1 MKKRLTRLCAVI
13 LPITSINGCNIDIP
27 LKDESVVA
35 QQRELFNQ
43 LCNAKE
49 RSIVYQTAKADGYLS
64 ASDGGNLCLEG
75 WDPIFE
81 YGYQYAECTTTK
93 LTSQVLPDNAEI
105 YRFTLEPENHPDCG
119 TGEKRLVDYSRRT
132 YHGDSPSYKETNY
145 INNYKKQHKDK
156 LEGQCL
162 VVKQVSEPM
171 SQFMELHE
179 YVYTDESKEYSQDEI
194 DKKYGGNHSAVRRK
208 EGIITAGRTSIIDM
222 DTGQYL
228 SQYNYYSFFP
238 KSMVYVTAHTIQCE
252 NDVASIKPN
261 TVLIPGKSQ
270 K

>member
-1 MKKRLTRLCAVI
+1 MKNRFKRLCVAI
-13 LPITSINGCNIDIP
+13 LPITLINGCSIDTS
-27 LKDESVVA
+27 LKDEGVVA
-35 QQRELFNQ
+35 QQRALFNQ

-49 RSIVYQTAKADGYLS
+49 RSIVYRTTEASGYLS
-64 ASDGGNLCLEG
+64 ASSGVNNCLTG
-75 WDPIFE
+75 WDPIFQ
-81 YGYQYAECTTTK
+81 YGYQYAECTTTR
-93 LTSQVLPDNAEI
+93 LTSHVLPDKAEI
-105 YRFTLEPENHPDCG
+105 YRFTLEPEGHPDCG

-145 INNYKKQHKDK
+145 VKNYKDQHKDQ

-162 VVKQVSEPM
+162 VVKKFGEPM
-171 SQFMELHE
+171 SRHIELHE
-179 YVYTDESKEYSQDEI
+179 YLYIDEGKEYYQDAI

-208 EGIITAGRTSIIDM
+208 QGMITAGRTSILDM

-238 KSMVYVTAHTIQCE
+238 KSMVYVTSHTVECE
-252 NDVASIKPN
+252 SDVASIKP
-261 TVLIPGKSQ
+261 TAVLIPGKSQ